1 MDKLGVLD
9 YLLLLVLVVV
19 VVVVVQ
25 VRLVKGVYLEGLEMV
40 AMESPLL

>member
-25 VRLVKGVYLEGLEMV
+25 VRLVKGPYLEGLEMV
-40 AMESPLL
+40 AMESLSR